1 MSDWELVQLYMRM
14 CREFINPRIFNEMKS
29 RNLVHIVNLL
39 PKEDDVA
46 EAVVVARMIKAG
58 KMPPGVD
65 EDKFSIMQRIDYVK
79 RELFN
84 TPATEKHILLEKIA
98 ILNKLLERL

>member
-1 MSDWELVQLYMRM
+1 MSDWELVQLYMQT

-46 EAVVVARMIKAG
+46 EAVVIAKMTKAG
-58 KMPPGVD
+58 KMPLGVN
-65 EDKFSIMQRIDYVK
+65 EDKFSIMQRIDVIK
-79 RELFN
+79 RELN
-84 TPATEKHILLEKIA
+84 DTPATEKHVLLEKIE
-98 ILNKLLERL
+98 ILKKLIERL